1 MASHVIRASAV
12 KRLYKDILR
21 QHRFALP
28 PKHRELG
35 DRYVRSE
42 FKAHKEAT
50 GDQVVQFMHA
60 WRSYLEQ
67 IRNQR
72 GQVGRSLSAAD
83 VSHLNDEQREQLFRL
98 KQQASSSSPSTAP
111 GGAQGR

>member
-1 MASHVIRASAV
+1 MASGPARSSVL
-12 KRLYKDILR
+12 RLYKDILR

-50 GDQVVQFMHA
+50 GDQVAQFMHA

-67 IRNQR
+67 LRNES
-72 GQVGRSLSAAD
+72 GQVGRPLSEDD
-83 VSHLNDEQREQLFRL
+83 VAHLNDEQREQLLRL
-98 KQQASSSSPSTAP
+98 QQQASSSAPSSPP
-111 GGAQGR
+111 EGVHGR

>member
-1 MASHVIRASAV
+1 MASSLSKSTVI
-12 KRLYKDILR
+12 RLYKDILR

-50 GDQVVQFMHA
+50 GDQVAQFMHA
-60 WRSYLEQ
+60 WESYLEQ
-67 IRNQR
+67 LRHQS
-72 GQVGRSLSAAD
+72 GQVGRSLSEDEAA
-83 VSHLNDEQREQLFRL
+83 HLNDEQREQLFRL
-98 KQQASSSSPSTAP
+98 KQQTSSTSAPP
-111 GGAQGR
+111 GGGGAHGR

>member
-1 MASHVIRASAV
+1 MASTAV
-12 KRLYKDILR
+12 TRLYKDILR

-50 GDQVVQFMHA
+50 GDQVAQFMHA
-60 WRSYLEQ
+60 WQSYLEQ
-67 IRNQR
+67 LRNQS
-72 GQVGRSLSAAD
+72 GQVGRALSQDD
-83 VSHLNDEQREQLFRL
+83 VEHLNDEQRQQLLRL
-98 KQQASSSSPSTAP
+98 KQQTSSVAASPPP
-111 GGAQGR
+111 GEGAQGR